1 LFSGGGLDQTTPQV
15 LIDCKFIQVEDK
27 SLGVDL
33 LSLPVGT
40 PGQAKLTGEL
50 KQFRTDDKAFRATLT
65 ADLNTVDADSSSSL
79 SDLAALATFKTDVF
93 NGHALLKADYKAI
106 LKVLDNHPTLGSSN
120 VQTIEDQATFFA
132 SWDTVKAVFP
142 VLEADLA
149 SY

>member
-1 LFSGGGLDQTTPQV
+1 MFSGGGLDQATPQI

-33 LSLPVGT
+33 LSLPAGT
-40 PGQAKLTGEL
+40 PGLSKLTGQL
-50 KQFRTDDKAFRATLT
+50 KQFRTDDKSLRATLS
-65 ADLNTVDADSSSSL
+65 ADLNTVDADSSSSA
-79 SDLAALATFKTDVF
+79 SELAALTTFNTDVF
-93 NGHALLKADYKAI
+93 NGQALLKSDYKAI
-106 LKVLDNHPTLGSSN
+106 LKVLDNHPTLGN
-120 VQTIEDQATFFA
+120 GNIQTIEDQAAFFA